1 MRGGLSR
8 AWSLLVFALGSLGRR
23 RGRAVATVVGLT
35 LVASAFGA
43 VFSLADALR
52 GAALRGAASAPD
64 LAVSRLR
71 AGRPALLSVHEA
83 ARVRAITGVG
93 AVRPRVWGYLYLD
106 ALSATVVVVGLTEG
120 ERSSLG
126 PSVVDGSI
134 ADARGRGWVLLGDA
148 VHRAFGARIG
158 DALDLGG
165 RTFTVRARGRSA
177 TSAVSAD
184 VVAMDAGDARALL
197 GMGDEEAS
205 DLAVHVPNP
214 DELETVATKIS
225 EALPGARV
233 VSRESVARAYELTYG
248 ARGGFV
254 TLALLPALLALLVLV
269 WDRLTGLSPD
279 ERREIAVLKAIG
291 WATGDVL
298 AVRLFESAIV
308 GGAAVTL
315 ATALA
320 HGYVFVLGA
329 PGLLDALRGW
339 SSLRPAIALAPS
351 GDGASALA
359 VVSVAVIPWLVA
371 SVVPAWRAAVT
382 DPAEALR

>member
-1 MRGGLSR
+1 MNAWRSR
-8 AWSLLVFALGSLGRR
+8 ALSLLAFALGSLHRR
-23 RGRAVATVVGLT
+23 RGRALATVVGLT
-35 LVASAFGA
+35 VVATAFGA
-43 VFSLADALR
+43 VFSLTDALR
-52 GAALRGAASAPD
+52 GEARRASAAAPD
-64 LAVSRLR
+64 LAISRLR
-71 AGRPALLSVHEA
+71 AGRPALMSTREA
-83 ARVRAITGVG
+83 ERVRALTGVG

-106 ALSATVVVVGLTEG
+106 ALSATVVVVGLGEG
-120 ERSSLG
+120 ERALLG
-126 PSVVDGSI
+126 PSVIEGSLS
-134 ADARGRGWVLLGDA
+134 DAGGRGWVLLGDA

-158 DALDLGG
+158 DELDLGG
-165 RTFTVRARGRSA
+165 RTFTVRARARRA

-184 VVAMDAGDARALL
+184 AVVMDARDARVLL
-197 GMGDEEAS
+197 AMAEDEAS

-214 DELETVATKIS
+214 DEVETVATKVS

-291 WATGDVL
+291 WSTGDVL
-298 AVRLFESAIV
+298 AVRLWESAIV

-315 ATALA
+315 ATGLA

-339 SSLRPAIALAPS
+339 SALRPAIALAPS

-359 VVSVAVIPWLVA
+359 VVSVAVVPWLVA